1 MVGHYGV
8 MTATVPRLTPLPLG
22 RSVRLLGYALP
33 GLRRVTAQIK
43 PYTAWWDEQNQRA
56 VEAEGPLL
64 LALGDSTVIG
74 IGASSPELGFVG
86 RLRHRLEG
94 NDGRPWR
101 MVNVG
106 LSGARI
112 QDALE
117 RQLPIVDGLLDEGLV
132 PEAVVCCIGANDVVW
147 DKGDGLLRRRL
158 LDLTGGLPPASVIA
172 TTPGRSARARLAN
185 RTIRQGAAENELVA
199 LDPWNEP
206 GPPPL
211 GRMASDRFHPN
222 DVGYDLVARAFARTL
237 GADDDR
243 EVPGYDPA
251 RR

>member
-1 MVGHYGV
+1 
-8 MTATVPRLTPLPLG
+8 MTATVPRLNPLPLG
-22 RSVRLLGYALP
+22 RSVRLIGYVVP
-33 GLRRVTAQIK
+33 GLRRVTAQIG
-43 PYTAWWDEQNQRA
+43 PYTAWWDEQNQQA

-64 LALGDSTVIG
+64 MALGDSTVIG

-86 RLRHRLEG
+86 RLRRRLEVH
-94 NDGRPWR
+94 DGRPWR
-101 MVNVG
+101 MINIG

-112 QDALE
+112 QDGLD
-117 RQLPIVDGLLDEGLV
+117 RQLPILDDLLENGV
-132 PEAVVCCIGANDVVW
+132 TPEALVCCIGANDVVW
-147 DKGDGLLRRRL
+147 DKGDGPLRRRL
-158 LDLTGGLPPASVIA
+158 LGLCAGLPTSSVIA

-185 RTIRQGAAENELVA
+185 RTIRQGAAEHDLVA

-222 DVGYDLVARAFARTL
+222 DVGYDLVAQAFARSL

-251 RR
+251 RQ

>member
-1 MVGHYGV
+1 MGHYGV
-8 MTATVPRLTPLPLG
+8 MTATVPRLTPFPLG
-22 RSVRLLGYALP
+22 RSMRLIGYVVP
-33 GLRRVTAQIK
+33 GLRRVTAQIG

-56 VEAEGPLL
+56 IDADGPLL

-74 IGASSPELGFVG
+74 IGASAPEFGFVG
-86 RLRHRLEG
+86 RLRDRLEAH
-94 NDGRPWR
+94 DGRPWR
-101 MVNVG
+101 VINIG

-112 QDALE
+112 QDGLD
-117 RQLPIVDGLLDEGLV
+117 RQLPTLHDLLDQGVAPDAL
-132 PEAVVCCIGANDVVW
+132 VCCIGANDVVW
-147 DKGDGLLRRRL
+147 DKGDGPLRRRL
-158 LDLTGGLPPASVIA
+158 LELCGGLPPGSILA
-172 TTPGRSARARLAN
+172 TTPGRSGRARLAN
-185 RTIRQGAAENELVA
+185 RTIRQGAAEHDLVA

-222 DVGYDLVARAFARTL
+222 DVGYDLVSQAFARTL
-237 GADDDR
+237 GADDGR